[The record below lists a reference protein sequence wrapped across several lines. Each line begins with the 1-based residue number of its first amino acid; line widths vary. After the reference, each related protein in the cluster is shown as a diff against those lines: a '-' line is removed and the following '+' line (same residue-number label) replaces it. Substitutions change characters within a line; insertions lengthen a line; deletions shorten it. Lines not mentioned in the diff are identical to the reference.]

1 MVILES
7 STLHQLIQRNGGWV
21 TTSQTTAAGIPR
33 SRLSE
38 WVAAGQ
44 LYKAERGVYVLP
56 EVWEDEMLALQYRFA
71 AGVFSH
77 ETALYLHK
85 LTDRTPANYT
95 MTFPHGYNPTGAKKK
110 GIITKSAQES
120 IFPLGV
126 IEMASPCS
134 NPIRV
139 YDAERT
145 LCDILRG
152 KGIDPGVTAAAFKQY
167 LVGGKVDVGK
177 IMGYARALRVTA
189 KAQNYL
195 EVLL

>member
-1 MVILES
+1 VLES
-7 STLHQLIQRNGGWV
+7 SARLNQLMQSNGGWI
-21 TTSQTTAAGIPR
+21 TASQATAAGIPR
-33 SRLSE
+33 SRLTE

-44 LYKAERGVYVLP
+44 LHKSERGVYVLP
-56 EVWEDEMLALQYRFA
+56 EVWEDEMLALQYRFG

-77 ETALYLHK
+77 ETALYLHS
-85 LTDRTPANYT
+85 LTDRTPARYT

-110 GIITKSAQES
+110 GIIAKTAQET
-120 IFPLGV
+120 IFPMGV
-126 IEMASPCS
+126 TEMASPCG

-152 KGIDPGVTAAAFKQY
+152 KGIDPGVTAGAFKQY
-167 LVGGKVDVGK
+167 LAGGKVDVGK
-177 IMGYARALRVTA
+177 IMEYAKALRVTA

>member
-1 MVILES
+1 MES
-7 STLHQLIQRNGGWV
+7 SAMLRQLMQNNGGWI
-21 TTSQTTAAGIPR
+21 TASQVTAAGIPR

-38 WVAAGQ
+38 CVAAEQ
-44 LYKAERGVYVLP
+44 IYKAERGVYVLP

-85 LTDRTPANYT
+85 LTDRTPASYT
-95 MTFPHGYNPTGAKKK
+95 MTFPFGYNPTGAKKK
-110 GIITKSAQES
+110 GLITKSAKEP
-120 IFPLGV
+120 IFSQGV
-126 IEMASPCS
+126 VEIASPCG

-152 KGIDPGVTAAAFKQY
+152 QGIDPGVTAMAFREYLAA
-167 LVGGKVDVGK
+167 GKVEVGK
-177 IMGYARALRVTA
+177 IMDYAKALRVTV

>member
-1 MVILES
+1 MES
-7 STLHQLIQRNGGWV
+7 SAMLRQLMQNNGGWI
-21 TTSQTTAAGIPR
+21 TASQATAAGIPR

-38 WVAAGQ
+38 WAAAGQ
-44 LYKAERGVYVLP
+44 LYKSERGVYFLP
-56 EVWEDEMLALQYRFA
+56 EVWEDEMFALQYRFA

-85 LTDRTPANYT
+85 LTDRTPAKYT
-95 MTFPHGYNPTGAKKK
+95 MTFPHGYNPTGAKAK
-110 GIITKSAQES
+110 GLTTKSAQES

-126 IEMASPCS
+126 TEMASPCGNS
-134 NPIRV
+134 IRV

-167 LVGGKVDVGK
+167 LANGKVDVGK
-177 IMGYARALRVTA
+177 IMDYAEALRVTA